1 MSKGEGGQ
9 KRAQSRTRSFT
20 LAIEGS
26 TYEGSVALLA
36 DSTVVAE
43 RDIRREAGTVSPV
56 GRGEQLM
63 PAVAECLEE
72 AGVKRGEIARIVCG
86 SGPGSFTS
94 LRVAG
99 SVAKGLAA
107 GYGVELFAISSL
119 LLTVTGAKPPLA
131 PGEYL
136 SVLDAMRGE
145 VFAAR
150 VLLQP
155 GGLATQIEPTS
166 ILSSEQLGDAAARD
180 HSVRIIG
187 PGREIDARPHARG
200 VTALLPSI
208 LAAGPVNLA
217 AWEPD
222 YGRLAEAQVRWEAA
236 HGRPLVR

>member
-1 MSKGEGGQ
+1 
-9 KRAQSRTRSFT
+9 
-20 LAIEGS
+20 
-26 TYEGSVALLA
+26 
-36 DSTVVAE
+36 
-43 RDIRREAGTVSPV
+43 
-56 GRGEQLM
+56 
-63 PAVAECLEE
+63 
-72 AGVKRGEIARIVCG
+72 
-86 SGPGSFTS
+86 
-94 LRVAG
+94 
-99 SVAKGLAA
+99 
-107 GYGVELFAISSL
+107 
-119 LLTVTGAKPPLA
+119 
-131 PGEYL
+131 
-136 SVLDAMRGE
+136 MRGE